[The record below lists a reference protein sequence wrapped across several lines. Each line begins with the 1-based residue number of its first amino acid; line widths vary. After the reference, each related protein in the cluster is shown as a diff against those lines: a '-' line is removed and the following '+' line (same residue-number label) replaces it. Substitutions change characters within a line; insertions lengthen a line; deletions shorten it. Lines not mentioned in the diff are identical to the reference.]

1 MKSSHTQAP
10 IDKLLLLIPEESHRE
25 ALELLNQI
33 ADAEYREICQK
44 KLFVDTN
51 SKKSIEETFARI
63 CDCIRSEYMTGDF
76 EKSTKR
82 DRNLVFPRQL
92 AAYFTLLE
100 FRNVPGAGLARIGRL
115 YTPKKHHATIVHSRQ
130 VVENLFL
137 WDAEV
142 EKKVTNVAEC
152 LDRIGINQPI
162 NTLKQLKTVK
172 NGNKK
177 KSAQA

>member
-10 IDKLLLLIPEESHRE
+10 IDKLLLLIPEDLHRT
-25 ALELLNQI
+25 ALELINQI
-33 ADAEYREICQK
+33 ALAEYRDICQK
-44 KLFVDTN
+44 KLFIDMN
-51 SKKSIEETFARI
+51 YNKNIEETFGLI

-76 EKSTKR
+76 EKSPKR

-137 WDAEV
+137 WDTEV

-152 LDRIGINQPI
+152 LDRIGISQPI
-162 NTLKQLKTVK
+162 NTIKQLKNIK
-172 NGNKK
+172 DGKK
-177 KSAQA
+177 KKTKV